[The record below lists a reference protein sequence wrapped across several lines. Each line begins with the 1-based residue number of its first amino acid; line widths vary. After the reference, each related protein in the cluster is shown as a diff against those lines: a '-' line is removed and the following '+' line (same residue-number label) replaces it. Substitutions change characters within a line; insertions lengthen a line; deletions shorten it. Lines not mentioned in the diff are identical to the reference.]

1 MYLTYRTPGG
11 EYSPLYRDMASQT
24 HLLIAGC
31 TGSGKSVVI
40 NGIMHSLLLHSPV
53 INRFILID
61 LKMVELSDYRALPH
75 TITYADDVKSSIKAL
90 EMALDICKLR
100 YADMQRR
107 REKLYSGCHVYI
119 VIDELADL
127 MTTAKR
133 DVTPLLQRIAQIG
146 RAARV
151 HIIAATQCPITSVIP
166 TQIKVNFDAVL
177 GLRTR
182 SAQDSRNILG
192 CNGCE
197 TLPKYGNGYYMT
209 SDGVQLYKL
218 PMISQSELDRVIH
231 HWTSSKPKR
240 HFFKH

>member
-11 EYSPLYRDMASQT
+11 EYSPLYNDMAQQT
-24 HLLIAGC
+24 HILIAGC

-40 NGIMHSLLLHSPV
+40 NGIMHSLLMHSPA

-61 LKMVELSDYRALPH
+61 VKRVELSDYRALPH
-75 TITYADDVKSSIKAL
+75 TIAYADDVKSAVKAL
-90 EMALDICKLR
+90 EMALSFIDCR

-107 REKLYSGCHVYI
+107 REKLYNGCNVYI

-218 PMISQSELDRVIH
+218 PMIAQSELDRVIH
-231 HWTSSKPKR
+231 HWTSAKPKR